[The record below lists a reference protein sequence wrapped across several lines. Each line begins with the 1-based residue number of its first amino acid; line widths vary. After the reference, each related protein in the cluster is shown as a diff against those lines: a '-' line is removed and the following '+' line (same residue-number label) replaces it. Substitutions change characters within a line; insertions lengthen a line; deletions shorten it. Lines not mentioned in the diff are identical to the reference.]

1 MLRNVAEGRQ
11 VRRRRRRRRREVA
24 GEEMEDR

>member
-11 VRRRRRRRRREVA
+11 VRRRRRRRREVA